1 MSCIRF
7 CCAHVIHAFTRS
19 LSKIKISKNIQRKAT
34 IAFAILLN
42 GNDFD
47 QLYKLIGCIICIFGS
62 PDNDDAEEYLD
73 QVIIVSDL
81 NLYIVL

>member
-1 MSCIRF
+1 M
-7 CCAHVIHAFTRS
+7 
-19 LSKIKISKNIQRKAT
+19 
-34 IAFAILLN
+34 AFAILLN